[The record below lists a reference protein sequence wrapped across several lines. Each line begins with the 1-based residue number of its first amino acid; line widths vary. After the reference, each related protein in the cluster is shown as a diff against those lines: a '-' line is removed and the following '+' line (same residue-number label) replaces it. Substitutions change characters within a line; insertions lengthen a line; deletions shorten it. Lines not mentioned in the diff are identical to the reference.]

1 MTRRLAA
8 PTRVGQ
14 GGYSLLEIIVAMTV
28 LSLGS
33 AVLWY
38 TLRSSARLEK
48 LNRLHHEANIL
59 ARSELEILRGVPR
72 RDIRDTSYRVAV
84 SGGEELMVVREVF
97 DSAKV
102 VSSLKEVALDE
113 NLSPAE
119 LRKPLEV
126 RVRVFRRAV
135 SEDGGIAW
143 PLPEWDGEWES
154 GEGEDEERRTL
165 SALVLKIPE
174 YRWH

>member
-1 MTRRLAA
+1 
-8 PTRVGQ
+8 
-14 GGYSLLEIIVAMTV
+14 MTV
-28 LSLGS
+28 LSIGS

-48 LNRLHHEANIL
+48 MNRLHHEANIL
-59 ARSELEILRGVPR
+59 ARSELEGLRGVPR
-72 RDIRDTSYRVAV
+72 REIRDTSYRVAV
-84 SGGEELMVVREVF
+84 AGGEELRVVREVF

-102 VSSLKEVALDE
+102 VSSLKEVTLDE

-126 RVRVFRRAV
+126 RVRVFRDAG
-135 SEDGGIAW
+135 EGGFGEA
-143 PLPEWDGEWES
+143 LPAWDGDWES
-154 GEGEDEERRTL
+154 GAGEDGKRRTL